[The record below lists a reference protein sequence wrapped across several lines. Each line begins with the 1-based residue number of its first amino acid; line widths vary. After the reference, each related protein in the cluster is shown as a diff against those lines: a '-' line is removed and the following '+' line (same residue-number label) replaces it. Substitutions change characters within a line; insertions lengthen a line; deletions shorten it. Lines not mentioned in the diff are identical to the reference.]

1 LSGLTIAIDAA
12 CSLVAVM
19 LASFSL
25 YTLIAMRAK
34 GVRRSLWVPILVSSI
49 FFLLGNI
56 SSILESFMNVTEEL
70 ETLHHTSWLVGLSIL
85 TYGVYTYFRMVKAS
99 QP

>member
-49 FFLLGNI
+49 FFLLGSI
-56 SSILESFMNVTEEL
+56 SSILEDYLNITEEM
-70 ETLHHTSWLVGLSIL
+70 EMLHHLSWLIGLSIL
-85 TYGVYTYFRMVKAS
+85 TYGVYIYFLMVKKAT
-99 QP
+99 